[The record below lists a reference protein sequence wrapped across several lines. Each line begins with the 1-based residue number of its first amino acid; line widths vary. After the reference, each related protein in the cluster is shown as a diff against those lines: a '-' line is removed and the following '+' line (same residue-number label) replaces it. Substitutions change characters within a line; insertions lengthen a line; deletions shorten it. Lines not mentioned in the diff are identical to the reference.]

1 MEKFWA
7 VILIFVVVAAAGLM
21 YVNQVYIPQ
30 KETQMTMAEM
40 ANQTLSAVKLEIG
53 DGTIS
58 REVEGSEIKGL
69 IEGYLAEDSIIERI
83 IIGSDSFNDV
93 DDIADITNFD
103 SIVDETDRYYMRV
116 TSNNGEIS
124 ELRFIKI

>member
-30 KETQMTMAEM
+30 KETQMAMAVM

-58 REVEGSEIKGL
+58 REVGGDEIRGI
-69 IEGYLAEDSIIERI
+69 IEGYLDDDSIERI
-83 IIGSDSFNDV
+83 SIGSHDFDDV
-93 DDIADITNFD
+93 DEIGDITNLGG
-103 SIVDETDRYYMRV
+103 IVKATSRYYMRV
-116 TSNNGEIS
+116 TSKDGKIS
-124 ELRFIKI
+124 ELSFTEI